1 MNFYLFKEEEEFLL
15 GVEKRFFYL
24 FRDLSSWRKKF
35 CSKDDRWSGF
45 FSLYIYI
52 YLFRRRGVNSG
63 RARRVTSHVNSG
75 RSVIG
80 GNGPP
85 PFPRGGDGGEK
96 GEEPPIRG
104 QLLNFITPCRPTS
117 PLAPLALRVLRV
129 REGWRGRVNVT
140 QTTCALSLSLC
151 LSPFSSSSSSSC
163 SLFSVFIQSLDF

>member
-1 MNFYLFKEEEEFLL
+1 MVRLL
-15 GVEKRFFYL
+15 L
-24 FRDLSSWRKKF
+24 
-35 CSKDDRWSGF
+35 
-45 FSLYIYI
+45 SLYILYI